1 MEVND
6 ERSENPMSAVL
17 AALADFAQM
26 AQHVSDD
33 STALTL
39 LERILLLCNAER
51 GALLFVT
58 GDQYILQPLSAPTP
72 VTHTR
77 RYRTVARC
85 ALSQEEVSTLL
96 TNVGHDAENETI
108 QIFAA
113 APEWMLWSHR
123 IAIPAV
129 LLSSEHT
136 TNKEMLPVR
145 QVPEPLQALFLLGWA
160 EGDAYVPLYER
171 GRQVLPLVAAA
182 VGTVVLNIYLAE
194 HMRSME
200 TVINERV
207 TRKMDLLKA
216 ELLGTVSHELR
227 SPLTAIKGYAGT
239 LLRYGQRISRE
250 EQHEFLTAINDAS
263 NRLEV
268 VIDRL
273 LEIAQ
278 LETGTISMHYTQID
292 LMHLIREAIVAVEQR
307 LGRTSPDERES
318 ANGKQTT
325 FTLYIEEY
333 YDQSAYNGLL
343 IQADRQRLREVLDN
357 LLENA
362 IMYSPEHGVVE
373 VGVRTLAGPEQ
384 DPSPHAELAAV
395 PGRPLVEIWVRDHG
409 IGIPPE
415 HLEHVFERFY
425 RADTRLTRE
434 ANGLGLGLAICKRIV
449 EMHDGTIWAD
459 SRIGEG
465 STFHVLL
472 PIHEYVSP
480 LVHTLQGE

>member
-6 ERSENPMSAVL
+6 ERSEKSLSAVL

-26 AQHVSDD
+26 AQHASDD
-33 STALTL
+33 STAQAL

-58 GDQYILQPLSAPTP
+58 GDRYMLQPLSAPTP
-72 VTHTR
+72 ITHTWH
-77 RYRTVARC
+77 YRTVVRH
-85 ALSQEEVSTLL
+85 ALSQEEVSALL
-96 TNVGHDAENETI
+96 TNFGHDAGNEAI
-108 QIFAA
+108 QIFDA
-113 APEWMLWSHR
+113 APEWMLWPHR
-123 IAIPAV
+123 VTIPAA

-136 TNKEMLPVR
+136 TKKEMLPA
-145 QVPEPLQALFLLGWA
+145 PLQALFLIGWA
-160 EGDAYVPLYER
+160 GRDAYVPLYER

-182 VGTVVLNIYLAE
+182 VGTVILHIYLAE
-194 HMRSME
+194 HMCSME
-200 TVINERV
+200 TVIDERV

-216 ELLGTVSHELR
+216 ELLATVSHELR
-227 SPLTAIKGYAGT
+227 SPLAAIKGYAGT
-239 LLRYGQRISRE
+239 LLRYGPRISRE
-250 EQHEFLTAINDAS
+250 EQHEFLTAIDDAS
-263 NRLEV
+263 SRLEV

-273 LEIAQ
+273 LEISQ
-278 LETGTISMHYTQID
+278 LETGTISLHYTQID

-307 LGRTSPDERES
+307 LGRTSSDEHGS
-318 ANGKQTT
+318 ANGKQMT

-343 IQADRQRLREVLDN
+343 IQADRRWLREVLDN

-362 IMYSPEHGVVE
+362 IIYSPESRVVE

-384 DPSPHAELAAV
+384 DPSQHVEPAAV
-395 PGRPLVEIWVRDHG
+395 SDRPLVEIWVRDHG
-409 IGIPPE
+409 IGIPSE
-415 HLEHVFERFY
+415 HLEHIFDRFY
-425 RADTRLTRE
+425 RVDTRLTRE

-449 EMHDGTIWAD
+449 EMHDGMIWAE
-459 SRIGEG
+459 SHAGEG

-472 PIHEYVSP
+472 PIHECVSP